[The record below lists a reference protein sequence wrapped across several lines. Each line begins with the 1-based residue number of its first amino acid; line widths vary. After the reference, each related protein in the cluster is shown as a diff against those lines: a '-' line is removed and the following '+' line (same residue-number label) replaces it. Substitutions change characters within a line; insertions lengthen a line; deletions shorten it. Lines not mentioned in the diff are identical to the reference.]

1 MSGLD
6 PEFGI
11 KMMEI
16 KVAENYA
23 QLNLQR
29 RNKRS
34 QNLARPKL
42 TRIVKI
48 RDNFM

>member
-16 KVAENYA
+16 KVAEINA
-23 QLNLQR
+23 HLIN
-29 RNKRS
+29 NAEI
-34 QNLARPKL
+34 NA
-42 TRIVKI
+42 T
-48 RDNFM
+48 